1 MRRFISFMS
10 GAAIGGLVGAALA
23 LLFAPSSGD
32 EMRAQMQARIEQI
45 QAEIKKAAADRR
57 AELEEQL
64 AALRTPRKV
73 G

>member
-32 EMRAQMQARIEQI
+32 EMRAQMQARVEQI
-45 QAEIKKAAADRR
+45 QAEIKKAAAERR